1 VYLNTPLS
9 ALLQSNQLTRCP
21 VTATTVATA
30 TAHNTQYLDTFAA
43 ALLPA
48 LPSLIGAALTEPQA
62 LALLAVLPAAAARR
76 GAAALTGK
84 RSAVLGALK
93 ALRSVLD
100 SSNDDAVLSAAAAGF
115 GGLLSAEH
123 GCGEGAEKEAR
134 HLLQGI
140 SSKVYTLYSIQSL
153 WVCAT

>member
-1 VYLNTPLS
+1 
-9 ALLQSNQLTRCP
+9 
-21 VTATTVATA
+21 
-30 TAHNTQYLDTFAA
+30 LDAFAA

-48 LPSLIGAALTEPQA
+48 LPSLIGAAMTEPQA
-62 LALLAVLPAAAARR
+62 LALLAALPAAAARR

-100 SSNDDAVLSAAAAGF
+100 SSAEDAVLSAAASGF

-123 GCGEGAEKEAR
+123 GCGEGAEKESR

-140 SSKVYTLYSIQSL
+140 SDKVNLK
-153 WVCAT
+153 